1 MNAILKFQFN
11 YFILA
16 VVLFITEVLIAVF
29 VDDRF
34 IRPYFGDF
42 LVVILVYCSLR
53 CFVNLPVLKL
63 ALFALLFSYVVE
75 ILQYLDLVGKLGLQ
89 NSRLAKTVMGSS
101 FEWTDL
107 LAYTLGIIVVLC
119 VEKAISDKTGGRP
132 VQDFS

>member
-29 VDDRF
+29 VDDQF

-119 VEKAISDKTGGRP
+119 VEKAISYKTGGRP